1 MYHEI
6 LKIIDTDKNSLNS
19 LTSSRSSSS
28 SYSSFNNSLRDSNT
42 RKRTGM
48 RSVSQR
54 NPTNKASDI
63 K

>member
-19 LTSSRSSSS
+19 LTTSRSSSS
-28 SYSSFNNSLRDSNT
+28 SYSSFNNTIRDSST
-42 RKRTGM
+42 KKRAGM

-54 NPTNKASDI
+54 NPTNKSSDI